1 MMREMEQGRGA
12 AVNMNGL
19 RVLVVIQRGGGGYCP
34 NKWISLTN
42 PTALTLPHV
51 FRSDTSDRVILMVSQ
66 DWAETGI
73 NYL

>member
-1 MMREMEQGRGA
+1 MMREMEQGRGT

-42 PTALTLPHV
+42 PTALPPSRLQIGH
-51 FRSDTSDRVILMVSQ
+51 FRLSNSHGQSGLGPEWIICKM
-66 DWAETGI
+66 
-73 NYL
+73 